1 IGLETG
7 IELAKRGAKV
17 ILACRNEEKAQKAV
31 EKILKATDNKNVSYR
46 ILDLA
51 SLKSVRKFADEIN
64 ANEDRLDIL
73 INNAGIQ
80 AVPSMEGLTED
91 GLHPVL
97 ASNYFGHF
105 LLTNLLIDL
114 LKKSTPSR
122 VINVASLAAILY
134 NFSTV
139 NELNNS
145 GISFMVYARS
155 KLCNIY
161 FTRELHEKMKD
172 TGVTTYSL
180 HPGVIYTEF
189 TRDFPNIIKQVFE
202 CFVKLFFKNAKQG
215 AQTTLHCALAKDI
228 EKYSGKYFT
237 DCKVDSFYRG
247 AKNLEFSK
255 ILWRRTEELVGLKK
269 KLHDHC

>member
-7 IELAKRGAKV
+7 IELAKRGTKV

-134 NFSTV
+134 NFSSV

-189 TRDFPNIIKQVFE
+189 TRDFPIIIKQVSEFFE
-202 CFVKLFFKNAKQG
+202 KFFFKNARQG

-228 EKYSGKYFT
+228 EKHSGKYFT
-237 DCKVDSFYRG
+237 ECKVASFYRG

-255 ILWRRTEELVGLKK
+255 ILWRRTEELVGLEKK
-269 KLHDHC
+269 FPC